1 MLKKIA
7 LVFLGGAIGAAVREF
22 LVLGGSTF
30 HGHFPSAILVANLT
44 AAFLIGLVT
53 ALTVKK
59 DLIDQ
64 DIQLFVVTGM
74 MGGLSTFSTLIWGTV
89 MLVREPGQAWIGW
102 SYLAISLAAGLALV
116 ELGLRFGTSLRRAR
130 LE

>member
-1 MLKKIA
+1 MLNKMV

-22 LVLGGSTF
+22 LVLAGSTV
-30 HGHFPSAILVANLT
+30 HGHFPTAILGANLT

-59 DLIDQ
+59 NLIDQ
-64 DIQLFVVTGM
+64 DIQLFVVTGI

-89 MLVREPGQAWIGW
+89 ILVREPGQAWIGW
-102 SYLAISLAAGLALV
+102 SYLAISMAAGLALV
-116 ELGLRFGTSLRRAR
+116 AIGLRLGTSLRRAGA
-130 LE
+130 E

>member
-1 MLKKIA
+1 MLKKIV
-7 LVFLGGAIGAAVREF
+7 LVFLGGAVGAAVREL
-22 LVLGGSTF
+22 LVLAGMTV
-30 HGHFPSAILVANLT
+30 HGHFPTGILGANLT

-89 MLVREPGQAWIGW
+89 MLVRDPGQAWIGW
-102 SYLAISLAAGLALV
+102 LYLAISLAAGLALV